1 MKREENMNLQR
12 RDFLLAV
19 TLAAAA
25 ATPAFGQAVAPTVG
39 PADSAGTHSAAS
51 IPDFSGM
58 WVHGSNPGFEPLPS
72 GPTSLVNRSRRS
84 IAQLLR
90 DLDLV
95 WRGPGE
101 PPSEDV
107 SNLNELV
114 GDYTNPIL
122 QPWAAEV
129 VRKFGEMELAG
140 VGFPSPRN
148 QCWPSG
154 VPFIFENG
162 LTHILQQPDK
172 IAMLYNYDHQVRHV
186 RLNQSH
192 PAHVTPTWY
201 GDSVGH
207 YEGDTLVIDTVGI
220 KVGPF
225 AAVDWYGTP
234 HTKALHVVER
244 YRLIDYDAA
253 KEGWERDAKENFRG
267 QPAPN
272 YKGKYLQLQFTVDDE
287 GAFTMPWI
295 ATMTYGRGLG
305 DLPEV
310 VCAENIQWH
319 SGKDAAVPRAD
330 KPDF

>member
-1 MKREENMNLQR
+1 MTLQR
-12 RDFLLAV
+12 RDFLLMI
-19 TLAAAA
+19 TLAVAA
-25 ATPAFGQAVAPTVG
+25 ATPAFGQAVSPSVVA
-39 PADSAGTHSAAS
+39 ADSGKESAAS

-58 WVHGSNPGFEPLPS
+58 WVHGSIPGFEPLPS

-90 DLDLV
+90 DLAVDWL
-95 WRGPGE
+95 GPGE
-101 PPSEDV
+101 PPSKDGV
-107 SNLNELV
+107 SNLLELV

-129 VRKFGEMELAG
+129 VRKFGEMSLAG

-148 QCWPSG
+148 QCWPGG
-154 VPFIFENG
+154 VPFVFTSGAIE
-162 LTHILQQPDK
+162 ILQQPDK
-172 IAMLYNYDHQVRHV
+172 IAILYNYDHQVRHA

-192 PAHVTPTWY
+192 PAHVTSSWY

-207 YEGDTLVIDTVGI
+207 YEGDALIIDTVGI

-225 AAVDWYGTP
+225 ATVDWYGTP
-234 HTKALHVVER
+234 HTEALHVVER
-244 YRLIDYDAA
+244 YRLIDYEAA
-253 KEGWERDAKENFRG
+253 KEGWERDAKENWRAQPPPNYRG
-267 QPAPN
+267 Q
-272 YKGKYLQLQFTVDDE
+272 YLQLQFTVDDE
-287 GAFTMPWI
+287 GAFTTPWT

-305 DLPEV
+305 GWAEA
-310 VCAENIQWH
+310 VCAENTQWY

>member
-1 MKREENMNLQR
+1 MTLKR
-12 RDFLLAV
+12 RDFLLAM

-25 ATPAFGQAVAPTVG
+25 VTPVFGQAVAPTVA
-39 PADSAGTHSAAS
+39 PANSGKESAAS
-51 IPDFSGM
+51 VPDFSGM
-58 WVHGSNPGFEPLPS
+58 WVHGSIPGFEPLPS

-84 IAQLLR
+84 VAQLLR
-90 DLDLV
+90 DLVVD
-95 WRGPGE
+95 WPGPGE
-101 PPSEDV
+101 PPSQDV
-107 SNLNELV
+107 GNLELV

-129 VRKFGEMELAG
+129 VKKFGEMSLAG
-140 VGFPSPRN
+140 VGVPSPRN
-148 QCWPSG
+148 QCWPGG
-154 VPFIFENG
+154 VPFVFTSGAIQ
-162 LTHILQQPDK
+162 ILPQPDK
-172 IAMLYNYDHQVRHV
+172 IAILYNYDHQVRHV

-225 AAVDWYGTP
+225 ATVDWYGTP
-234 HTKALHVVER
+234 HTEALHVVER
-244 YRLIDYDAA
+244 YRLIDYEAA
-253 KEGWERDAKENFRG
+253 KEGWERDAKENWRG

-272 YKGKYLQLQFTVDDE
+272 YRGGYLQLQFTVDDE
-287 GAFTMPWI
+287 GAFTTPWT
-295 ATMTYGRGLG
+295 ATMTYGRSRG
-305 DLPEV
+305 DWAEA
-310 VCAENIQWH
+310 VCAENIHWY

>member
-58 WVHGSNPGFEPLPS
+58 WVHGSIPGFEPLPS

-84 IAQLLR
+84 VAQLLR
-90 DLDLV
+90 DLVID
-95 WRGPGE
+95 WPGAGA
-101 PPSEDV
+101 PPSQDV
-107 SNLNELV
+107 SNLLELV
-114 GDYTNPIL
+114 GDYTNPVL
-122 QPWAAEV
+122 QPWAADV
-129 VRKFGEMELAG
+129 VKKFGEMSLAG

-148 QCWPSG
+148 QCWPGG
-154 VPFIFENG
+154 VPFVFTGGAIQ
-162 LTHILQQPDK
+162 ILQQPYQ
-172 IAMLYNYDHQVRHV
+172 IAILYNYDHQVRHV
-186 RLNQSH
+186 RLNESH

-207 YEGDTLVIDTVGI
+207 YEGDTLVVDTLGI

-225 AAVDWYGTP
+225 ATVDWYGTP
-234 HTKALHVVER
+234 HTEALHVVER
-244 YRLIDYDAA
+244 YRLIDYEAA
-253 KEGWERDAKENFRG
+253 KEGWERDAKENWRG
-267 QPAPN
+267 QPAPS
-272 YKGKYLQLQFTVDDE
+272 YRGRYLQLQFTVDDA
-287 GAFTMPWI
+287 GAFTTPWT
-295 ATMTYGRGLG
+295 ATMTYGRNRG
-305 DLPEV
+305 DWAEA
-310 VCAENIQWH
+310 VCAENIHWY